1 MDKKNQMPIELAG
14 KLYSEVKA
22 VFDANDEYRGRRE
35 HSRMWARIMS
45 RQFVRQGNVITS
57 KHTTTTLIIILIIV
71 IDISEPSCITCRR
84 KQKDCDLLKRNEYRY
99 WLFVHGRR
107 GNAIL

>member
-1 MDKKNQMPIELAG
+1 MPIELAG

-22 VFDANDEYRGRRE
+22 VFDANDEYRGKRE

-45 RQFVRQGNVITS
+45 RQFVKQGNIIAS
-57 KHTTTTLIIILIIV
+57 KYTTTSLIITIIIV

-84 KQKDCDLLKRNEYRY
+84 KQKDCDLLKRKEYRY

-107 GNAIL
+107 GNAIS